1 MTYTVK
7 TLRDISQKKIISNS
21 FLEEAAK
28 QALDLISASNTV
40 KLDLTFETYRNMAY
54 ALVAIGMKDLLS
66 EKLDKE
72 ETCRDL
78 ITKAASYELFLL
90 CNFIDESEGFSCTLE
105 MNLMMSVNPLLK
117 AVCETDGSTTYFD
130 VFKAYEKSADK
141 CFTFT
146 GNPMAPIAVNLDF
159 AHETISNEFLNKI

>member
-7 TLRDISQKKIISNS
+7 ILRDISQKKIISNS

-28 QALDLISASNTV
+28 QALGLISASNTV

-54 ALVAIGMKDLLS
+54 ALVAIGMKDLFS
-66 EKLDKE
+66 NSFEQE
-72 ETCRDL
+72 ETQRDL

-90 CNFIDESEGFSCTLE
+90 CNFINSTEGFSCTIE
-105 MNLMMSVNPLLK
+105 MNLMVSVNPTLK
-117 AVCETDGSTTYFD
+117 AVCDVDGSITYFD

-146 GNPMAPIAVNLDF
+146 GDPMVPIAVNLDF

>member
-40 KLDLTFETYRNMAY
+40 KLDLTFETYPNMAY

-66 EKLDKE
+66 KSLEQE
-72 ETCRDL
+72 ETRRDL
-78 ITKAASYELFLL
+78 IAKAASYELLLL
-90 CNFIDESEGFSCTLE
+90 CNFINSTEGFSCTIE
-105 MNLMMSVNPLLK
+105 RNLMMSVNPLLK
-117 AVCETDGSTTYFD
+117 AVCDVDGSATYFD
-130 VFKAYEKSADK
+130 VFKAYEKSAEK
-141 CFTFT
+141 CFVFT

>member
-1 MTYTVK
+1 MIYTVK
-7 TLRDISQKKIISNS
+7 MLRDILQKKISSNT
-21 FLEEAAK
+21 FLEETAK

-54 ALVAIGMKDLLS
+54 ALTAIGMKDLLS
-66 EKLDKE
+66 KNLDKE
-72 ETCRDL
+72 EIQRDL

-90 CNFIDESEGFSCTLE
+90 CNFINESEGFTCTLE

-117 AVCETDGSTTYFD
+117 AVCDVDGSITYFD

-141 CFTFT
+141 CFVFT
-146 GNPMAPIAVNLDF
+146 GNPMIPIAVNLDF
-159 AHETISNEFLNKI
+159 AHEIISNEFLNKL